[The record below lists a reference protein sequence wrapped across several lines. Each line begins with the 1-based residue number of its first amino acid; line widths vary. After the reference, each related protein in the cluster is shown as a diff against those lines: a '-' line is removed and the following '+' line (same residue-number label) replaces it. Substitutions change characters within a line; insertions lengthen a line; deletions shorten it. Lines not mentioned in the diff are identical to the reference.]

1 MTSDPSHRFDI
12 LIIGSGAAGL
22 TLALRAA
29 AFARVGLLSKSSL
42 EQGATF
48 YAQGGIAAV
57 LDDRDSLESHVA
69 DTIAVGGGLCHRD
82 MVEHVVGN
90 SAAAVEWLVRQG
102 VPFSI
107 RPGANIRRGSGDDAA
122 VDLSSLHLA
131 QEGAHSHRRIIH
143 ATDATGKAVF
153 QTLRRRASENPA
165 IHLMEGRTALDLV
178 VREPG
183 GGAPRRCA
191 GVYVLDD
198 ATRRVAA
205 IEARFVVLATGGASK
220 AYLYTTNPDSASGD
234 GIAMA
239 WRAGC
244 RVANMEFNQFHPTCL
259 FHPHA
264 RSFLIT
270 EAMRGEGA
278 RLELADGTRFMERFD
293 RRGELASRDVVA
305 RAIDHETKRLG
316 EDCVF
321 LNISRRPAKLVR
333 ERFPN
338 IYRRCMEL
346 GVDITRDRIPV
357 VPAAHY
363 TCGGVMINR
372 DGETDIENL
381 YAVGE
386 TTFSGLHG
394 ANRIASNSLSE
405 CFVIAFSA
413 ADSIRR
419 KIADTDF
426 FGSAPGWPD
435 SRAESG
441 DDILISHNWD
451 ELRRC
456 MWDYVGIVRSDSRL
470 RRAARRLQMLRE
482 EIHDHFRR
490 YRISRDMLE
499 LRNLALV
506 ADLIVRSAGARKES
520 RGLHF
525 NQDHPGLLPQ
535 AADTVLTP
543 PEHADPAQGD
553 QGSSGQVRASAAHGC
568 AAGFN
573 GASH

>member
-1 MTSDPSHRFDI
+1 MSPRTNLAPRRMIPGSTRKFDI
-12 LIIGSGAAGL
+12 LVIGSGAAGL

-29 AFARVGLLSKSSL
+29 PFARVGLLSKSSL

-57 LDDRDSLESHVA
+57 LDDSDSLESHVE
-69 DTIAVGGGLCHRD
+69 DTITVGGGLCHRE

-90 SAAAVEWLVRQG
+90 SAAAVRWLVEQG
-102 VPFSI
+102 VPFSTL
-107 RPGANIRRGSGDDAA
+107 PGATVRRGGSNDADI
-122 VDLSSLHLA
+122 DLSSLHLA

-153 QTLRRRASENPA
+153 QTLHRRANENPT
-165 IHLMEGRTALDLV
+165 IHFIEGCTALDLV
-178 VREPG
+178 VHEPG
-183 GGAPRRCA
+183 GGASRRCS

-198 ATRRVAA
+198 ATRRVSA

-278 RLELADGTRFMERFD
+278 RLELPDGARFMEQFD
-293 RRGELASRDVVA
+293 SRGELASRDVVA

-316 EDCVF
+316 EDCVY
-321 LNISRRPAKLVR
+321 LNIAHRPAELVR

-338 IYRRCMEL
+338 IHRRCLEL
-346 GVDITRDRIPV
+346 GIDITRERIPV

-363 TCGGVMINR
+363 TCGGVMVNR

-413 ADSIRR
+413 ADSIGR
-419 KIADTDF
+419 KIGDTEF
-426 FGSAPGWPD
+426 AGPAPGWPD

-456 MWDYVGIVRSDSRL
+456 MWDYVGIVRSDGRL
-470 RRAARRLQMLRE
+470 RRAERRLEMLRE
-482 EIHDHFRR
+482 EIHEHFQS

-506 ADLIVRSAGARKES
+506 AGLIVRSAGLRKES

-525 NQDHPGLLPQ
+525 NLDHPNLLPE
-535 AADTVLTP
+535 AADTVLAP
-543 PEHADPAQGD
+543 PEHADLLE
-553 QGSSGQVRASAAHGC
+553 
-568 AAGFN
+568 F
-573 GASH
+573 

>member
-1 MTSDPSHRFDI
+1 MNMTATRKFDI
-12 LIIGSGAAGL
+12 LVIGSGAAGL

-29 AFARVGLLSKSSL
+29 PFASVAVLSKASL

-57 LDDRDSLESHVA
+57 LDDRDSLESHVE
-69 DTIAVGGGLCHRD
+69 DTITVGGGLCHRD

-102 VPFSI
+102 VPFSTL
-107 RPGANIRRGSGDDAA
+107 PGANIRRDGGDAA
-122 VDLSSLHLA
+122 GIDLSSLHLA

-143 ATDATGKAVF
+143 ATDTTGKAVF
-153 QTLRRRASENPA
+153 QTLRRRADANPT
-165 IHLMEGRTALDLV
+165 IHFMEGRTALDLIV
-178 VREPG
+178 HEPG
-183 GGAPRRCA
+183 GGAARRCA

-198 ATRRVAA
+198 ATRRVSA

-278 RLELADGTRFMERFD
+278 RLELPDGSRFMEQFD
-293 RRGELASRDVVA
+293 SRGELASRDIVA

-316 EDCVF
+316 EDCVY
-321 LNISRRPAKLVR
+321 LNITHRPADLVR

-338 IYRRCMEL
+338 IHRRCLEL
-346 GVDITRDRIPV
+346 GIDITRERIPV

-363 TCGGVMINR
+363 TCGGVMISR

-419 KIADTDF
+419 KIGDTEF
-426 FGSAPGWPD
+426 AGPAPDWRD

-456 MWDYVGIVRSDSRL
+456 MWDYVGIVRSDGRL
-470 RRAARRLQMLRE
+470 RRAERRLELLRE
-482 EIHDHFRR
+482 EIHEHFRN

-506 ADLIVRSAGARKES
+506 AGLIVRSAGARKES

-525 NQDHPGLLPQ
+525 NLDHPAQLPE

-543 PEHADPAQGD
+543 PEHADLLEL
-553 QGSSGQVRASAAHGC
+553 
-568 AAGFN
+568 
-573 GASH
+573 

>member
-1 MTSDPSHRFDI
+1 MSPRTNLAPRRMIPGPTPKFDI
-12 LIIGSGAAGL
+12 LVIGSGAAGL

-29 AFARVGLLSKSSL
+29 PFARVALLSKSSL

-57 LDDRDSLESHVA
+57 LDDGDSLESHVE
-69 DTIAVGGGLCHRD
+69 DTITVGGGLCHRD

-90 SAAAVEWLVRQG
+90 SAAAVEWLVKQG
-102 VPFSI
+102 VPFTTLPGGAL
-107 RPGANIRRGSGDDAA
+107 PGASVGGDGGDDAGI
-122 VDLSSLHLA
+122 DLSSLHLA

-153 QTLRRRASENPA
+153 QTLRRRAGENPA
-165 IHLMEGRTALDLV
+165 IHFMEGCTALDLIV
-178 VREPG
+178 HEPG
-183 GGAPRRCA
+183 GGGSRRCA

-198 ATRRVAA
+198 ATRRVSA

-278 RLELADGTRFMERFD
+278 RLELPDGARFMEQFD
-293 RRGELASRDVVA
+293 NRGELASRDVVA

-316 EDCVF
+316 EDCVY
-321 LNISRRPAKLVR
+321 LNITHRPAELVR

-338 IYRRCMEL
+338 IYRRCQEL
-346 GVDITRDRIPV
+346 GIDITRERIPV

-363 TCGGVMINR
+363 TCGGVIVNR

-413 ADSIRR
+413 ADSIGR
-419 KIADTDF
+419 KIGDTAF
-426 FGSAPGWPD
+426 AGPAPDWPD

-456 MWDYVGIVRSDSRL
+456 MWDYVGIVRSDGRL
-470 RRAARRLQMLRE
+470 RRAERRLELLRE
-482 EIHDHFRR
+482 EIHEHFRS

-499 LRNLALV
+499 LRNLVLV
-506 ADLIVRSAGARKES
+506 AGLIVRSAGARKES

-525 NQDHPGLLPQ
+525 NLDHPALLPE
-535 AADTVLTP
+535 AADTVLAP
-543 PEHADPAQGD
+543 PEHDD
-553 QGSSGQVRASAAHGC
+553 LLE
-568 AAGFN
+568 F
-573 GASH
+573 

>member
-1 MTSDPSHRFDI
+1 
-12 LIIGSGAAGL
+12 
-22 TLALRAA
+22 
-29 AFARVGLLSKSSL
+29 
-42 EQGATF
+42 
-48 YAQGGIAAV
+48 
-57 LDDRDSLESHVA
+57 
-69 DTIAVGGGLCHRD
+69 

-90 SAAAVEWLVRQG
+90 SAAAVRWLVEQG
-102 VPFSI
+102 VPFTTF
-107 RPGANIRRGSGDDAA
+107 PGGTLSGAGARRGGGADI
-122 VDLSSLHLA
+122 DLSSLHLA

-153 QTLRRRASENPA
+153 QTLRRRANENPA
-165 IHLMEGRTALDLV
+165 IHFMEGRTALDLIAH
-178 VREPG
+178 EPG
-183 GGAPRRCA
+183 GGAARRCTGA
-191 GVYVLDD
+191 YVLDD
-198 ATRRVAA
+198 ATRRVSK

-278 RLELADGTRFMERFD
+278 RLELPDGARFMERFD
-293 RRGELASRDVVA
+293 SRGELASRDVVA
-305 RAIDHETKRLG
+305 RAIDHEIKRLG
-316 EDCVF
+316 EDCVY
-321 LNISRRPAKLVR
+321 LNITHRPAELVR

-338 IYRRCMEL
+338 IHRRCLEL
-346 GVDITRDRIPV
+346 GIDITRGRIPV

-363 TCGGVMINR
+363 TCGGVMVNR

-413 ADSIRR
+413 ADSISR
-419 KIADTDF
+419 KIGDTAFADP
-426 FGSAPGWPD
+426 APDWPD

-456 MWDYVGIVRSDSRL
+456 MWDYVGIVRSDGRL
-470 RRAARRLQMLRE
+470 RRVERRLEMLRE
-482 EIHDHFRR
+482 EVHEHFRS

-506 ADLIVRSAGARKES
+506 AGLIVRSAGLRKES

-525 NQDHPGLLPQ
+525 NLDHPNLLPE

-543 PEHADPAQGD
+543 PEHADLLE
-553 QGSSGQVRASAAHGC
+553 S
-568 AAGFN
+568 
-573 GASH
+573 

>member
-1 MTSDPSHRFDI
+1 MTGSAIRKFDI

-22 TLALRAA
+22 TLALRTAD
-29 AFARVGLLSKSSL
+29 FARVAVLSKASL

-57 LDDRDSLESHVA
+57 LDDRDSLESHIE
-69 DTIAVGGGLCHRD
+69 DTMTVGAGLCHRD

-90 SAAAVEWLVRQG
+90 SAAAVKWLLEQG
-102 VPFSI
+102 VPFST
-107 RPGANIRRGSGDDAA
+107 RPGARVRRDRDGDSV

-143 ATDATGKAVF
+143 ATDATGRAVF
-153 QTLRRRASENPA
+153 QTLRQRASEHPNVN
-165 IHLMEGRTALDLV
+165 LMEGCTAIDLIA
-178 VREPG
+178 RESG
-183 GGAPRRCA
+183 GGAGRRCA
-191 GVYVLDD
+191 GVYLLDD
-198 ATRRVAA
+198 ASRRVSVVK
-205 IEARFVVLATGGASK
+205 ARFVVLATGGASK
-220 AYLYTTNPDSASGD
+220 SYLFTTNPDSASGD

-278 RLELADGTRFMERFD
+278 KLELRDGARFMEQFD
-293 RRGELASRDVVA
+293 SRGELASRDVVA

-316 EDCVF
+316 EDCVY
-321 LNISRRPAKLVR
+321 LNISHQPASLIR

-338 IYRRCMEL
+338 IHDRCLEL
-346 GVDITRDRIPV
+346 GIDITRDRIPV

-363 TCGGVMINR
+363 TCGGVVINR

-413 ADSIRR
+413 AEAIRKKIDGIPFAGSIP
-419 KIADTDF
+419 D
-426 FGSAPGWPD
+426 WPEG
-435 SRAESG
+435 RAESG
-441 DDILISHNWD
+441 DDILVSHNWD

-456 MWDYVGIVRSDSRL
+456 MWDYVGIVRSDNRL
-470 RRAARRLQMLRE
+470 RRAEKRLRMLRE
-482 EIHDHFRR
+482 EIHEHFRC
-490 YRISRDMLE
+490 YHISRDMLE
-499 LRNLALV
+499 LRNLVLV
-506 ADLIVRSAGARKES
+506 AGLIVRSAAARKES

-525 NQDHPGLLPQ
+525 NLDHPELLPD
-535 AADTVLTP
+535 AADTVLAP
-543 PEHADPAQGD
+543 ASHADLMLGD
-553 QGSSGQVRASAAHGC
+553 QSAS
-568 AAGFN
+568 
-573 GASH
+573 

>member
-1 MTSDPSHRFDI
+1 MSPRTNLAPRRMIPGPTPKFDI
-12 LIIGSGAAGL
+12 LVIGSGAAGL

-29 AFARVGLLSKSSL
+29 PFARVALLSKSSL

-57 LDDRDSLESHVA
+57 LDDGDSLESHVE
-69 DTIAVGGGLCHRD
+69 DTITVGGGLCHRD

-90 SAAAVEWLVRQG
+90 SAAAVEWLVKQG
-102 VPFSI
+102 VPFTTL
-107 RPGANIRRGSGDDAA
+107 PGATLPGGALPGASVGGDGGDDAGI
-122 VDLSSLHLA
+122 DLSSLHLA

-153 QTLRRRASENPA
+153 QTLRRRAGENPA
-165 IHLMEGRTALDLV
+165 IHFMEGCTALDLV
-178 VREPG
+178 VHEPG
-183 GGAPRRCA
+183 GGAARRCA

-198 ATRRVAA
+198 ATRRVSA

-278 RLELADGTRFMERFD
+278 KLELPDGARFMERFD
-293 RRGELASRDVVA
+293 SRGELASRDVVA

-316 EDCVF
+316 EDCVY
-321 LNISRRPAKLVR
+321 LNITHRPAELVR

-338 IYRRCMEL
+338 IYRRCLEL
-346 GVDITRDRIPV
+346 GIDITRERIPV

-363 TCGGVMINR
+363 TCGGVIVNR

-413 ADSIRR
+413 ADSIGR
-419 KIADTDF
+419 KIGDTAF
-426 FGSAPGWPD
+426 AGPAPDWPD

-456 MWDYVGIVRSDSRL
+456 MWDYVGIVRSDGRL
-470 RRAARRLQMLRE
+470 RRAERRLEMLSE
-482 EIHDHFRR
+482 EIHEHFRS
-490 YRISRDMLE
+490 YRIGRDMLE
-499 LRNLALV
+499 LRNLVLV
-506 ADLIVRSAGARKES
+506 AGLIVRSAGARKES

-525 NQDHPGLLPQ
+525 NLDHPALLPK
-535 AADTVLTP
+535 AADTVLAP
-543 PEHADPAQGD
+543 PEHDD
-553 QGSSGQVRASAAHGC
+553 LLEH
-568 AAGFN
+568 
-573 GASH
+573 

>member
-1 MTSDPSHRFDI
+1 MTRIPSRKFDI

-29 AFARVGLLSKSSL
+29 PFARVALLSKASL

-57 LDDRDSLESHVA
+57 LDDRDSLESHIE
-69 DTIAVGGGLCHRD
+69 DTVSVGGGLCHRD

-90 SAAAVEWLVRQG
+90 CATAVKWLVEQG
-102 VPFSI
+102 VPFST
-107 RPGANIRRGSGDDAA
+107 RPGSPILRGSGDDAA

-131 QEGAHSHRRIIH
+131 QEGAHSRRRIIH

-153 QTLRRRASENPA
+153 QTLHRRASENPA
-165 IHLMEGRTALDLV
+165 IHFMEGCTALDLV
-178 VREPG
+178 VHEPG
-183 GGAPRRCA
+183 AGALRRCA

-198 ATRRVAA
+198 ATREVSA
-205 IEARFVVLATGGASK
+205 IEAKFVVLATGGASK

-278 RLELADGTRFMERFD
+278 RLELPDGSRFMEGFD
-293 RRGELASRDVVA
+293 SRGELASRDIVA

-316 EDCVF
+316 EDCVY
-321 LNISRRPAKLVR
+321 LNITHQPPELVR
-333 ERFPN
+333 GRFPN
-338 IYRRCMEL
+338 IYKRCLEL
-346 GVDITRDRIPV
+346 GIDITRDRIPV

-363 TCGGVMINR
+363 TCGGVVINR
-372 DGETDIENL
+372 HGETDIENL

-413 ADSIRR
+413 ADSIRG
-419 KIADTDF
+419 KIGATDF
-426 FGSAPGWPD
+426 PGSSPDRPD

-470 RRAARRLQMLRE
+470 RRAERRLELLRE
-482 EIHDHFRR
+482 EIHEHFRR

-506 ADLIVRSAGARKES
+506 AGLIVRSAGARRES

-525 NQDHPGLLPQ
+525 NLDHPDLLPE
-535 AADTVLTP
+535 AADTVLAP
-543 PEHADPAQGD
+543 PQHVDLLRGD
-553 QGSSGQVRASAAHGC
+553 QPFS
-568 AAGFN
+568 
-573 GASH
+573 

>member
-1 MTSDPSHRFDI
+1 MSARSTPRFDI
-12 LIIGSGAAGL
+12 LIVGGGAAGL

-29 AFARVGLLSKSSL
+29 AFAKVALLSKASL
-42 EQGATF
+42 EQGATY

-57 LDDRDSLESHVA
+57 LDSRDSLASHIE
-69 DTIAVGGGLCHRD
+69 DTIAVGGGLCHRP

-90 SAAAVEWLVRQG
+90 SAAAVEWLLQQG
-102 VPFSI
+102 VPFST
-107 RPGANIRRGSGDDAA
+107 RSGAAAPRGGKRADI
-122 VDLSSLHLA
+122 DLSSLHLA

-153 QTLRRRASENPA
+153 QTLHRRASENPN
-165 IHLMEGRTALDLV
+165 IHFMEGRTALDLFV
-178 VREPG
+178 HEPG
-183 GGAPRRCA
+183 AGGARRCA

-198 ATRRVAA
+198 ATRKVSV
-205 IEARFVVLATGGASK
+205 IEAGFVVLATGGASK

-264 RSFLIT
+264 GSFLIT

-278 RLELADGTRFMERFD
+278 RLELRDGTRFMEKFD
-293 RRGELASRDVVA
+293 RRGELASRDIVA

-321 LNISRRPAKLVR
+321 LNISHQPANLVR

-338 IYRRCMEL
+338 IFKRCRQL
-346 GVDITRDRIPV
+346 GIDITRDRIPV

-363 TCGGVMINR
+363 TCGGVVINQ

-413 ADSIRR
+413 AESIRR
-419 KIADTDF
+419 KNRQPAT
-426 FGSAPGWPD
+426 GAAAPEWPEN
-435 SRAESG
+435 RVESG
-441 DDILISHNWD
+441 DDILVSHNWD

-456 MWDYVGIVRSDSRL
+456 MWDFVGIVRSDTRL
-470 RRAARRLQMLRE
+470 GRAEKRLALLRE
-482 EIHDHFRR
+482 EIHAHFRH

-499 LRNLALV
+499 LRNLLLV
-506 ADLIVRSAGARKES
+506 AGLMLRCASARKES

-525 NQDHPGLLPQ
+525 NLDYPETLPE
-535 AADTVLTP
+535 AVDTVLRP
-543 PEHADPAQGD
+543 AQHADLLRGD
-553 QGSSGQVRASAAHGC
+553 FSLS
-568 AAGFN
+568 
-573 GASH
+573 

>member
-1 MTSDPSHRFDI
+1 MSPRTNLAPRRMIPGPTPKFDI
-12 LIIGSGAAGL
+12 LVIGSGAAGL

-29 AFARVGLLSKSSL
+29 PFARVALLSKSSL

-57 LDDRDSLESHVA
+57 LDDGDSLESHVE
-69 DTIAVGGGLCHRD
+69 DTITVGGGLCHRD

-90 SAAAVEWLVRQG
+90 SAAAVEWLVKQG
-102 VPFSI
+102 VPFTTLPGTTLPGGAL
-107 RPGANIRRGSGDDAA
+107 PGASVGGDGGDDAGI
-122 VDLSSLHLA
+122 DLSSLHLA

-153 QTLRRRASENPA
+153 QTLRRRADENPA
-165 IHLMEGRTALDLV
+165 IHFMEGCTALDLV
-178 VREPG
+178 VHEPG
-183 GGAPRRCA
+183 GGAARRCA

-198 ATRRVAA
+198 ATRRVSA

-278 RLELADGTRFMERFD
+278 KLELPDGARFMERFD
-293 RRGELASRDVVA
+293 SRGELASRDVVA

-316 EDCVF
+316 EDCVY
-321 LNISRRPAKLVR
+321 LNITHRPAELVR

-338 IYRRCMEL
+338 IYRRCLEL
-346 GVDITRDRIPV
+346 GIDITRERIPV

-363 TCGGVMINR
+363 TCGGVIVNR

-413 ADSIRR
+413 ADSIGR
-419 KIADTDF
+419 KIGDTAF
-426 FGSAPGWPD
+426 AGPAPDWPD

-456 MWDYVGIVRSDSRL
+456 MWDYVGIVRSDGRL
-470 RRAARRLQMLRE
+470 RRAERRLELLRE
-482 EIHDHFRR
+482 EIHEHFRS
-490 YRISRDMLE
+490 YRIGRDMLE
-499 LRNLALV
+499 LRNLVLV
-506 ADLIVRSAGARKES
+506 AGLIVRSAGARKES

-525 NQDHPGLLPQ
+525 NLDHPALLPE
-535 AADTVLTP
+535 AADTVLAP
-543 PEHADPAQGD
+543 PEHADLLE
-553 QGSSGQVRASAAHGC
+553 H
-568 AAGFN
+568 
-573 GASH
+573 

>member
-1 MTSDPSHRFDI
+1 MSPRTNLAPRRMIPGPTRKFDI
-12 LIIGSGAAGL
+12 LVIGSGAAGL

-29 AFARVGLLSKSSL
+29 PFARVGLLSKSSL

-57 LDDRDSLESHVA
+57 LDDSDSLESHVE
-69 DTIAVGGGLCHRD
+69 DTITVGGGLCHRE

-90 SAAAVEWLVRQG
+90 SAAAVKWLVEQG
-102 VPFSI
+102 VPFSTL
-107 RPGANIRRGSGDDAA
+107 PGASVRRGGGDGADI
-122 VDLSSLHLA
+122 DLSSLHLA

-153 QTLRRRASENPA
+153 QTLHRRANENPA
-165 IHLMEGRTALDLV
+165 IHFMEGCTALDLV
-178 VREPG
+178 VHEPG
-183 GGAPRRCA
+183 GGASRRCA

-198 ATRRVAA
+198 ATRRISA

-278 RLELADGTRFMERFD
+278 RLELPDGARFMEQFD
-293 RRGELASRDVVA
+293 SRGELASRDVVA

-316 EDCVF
+316 EDCVY
-321 LNISRRPAKLVR
+321 LNIAHRPAELVR

-338 IYRRCMEL
+338 IYRRCLEL
-346 GVDITRDRIPV
+346 GIDITRERIPV

-363 TCGGVMINR
+363 TCGGVMVNR

-413 ADSIRR
+413 ADSIGR
-419 KIADTDF
+419 KIGDTAF
-426 FGSAPGWPD
+426 AGPAPDWPD

-456 MWDYVGIVRSDSRL
+456 MWDYVGIVRSDGRL
-470 RRAARRLQMLRE
+470 RRAERRLEMLRE
-482 EIHDHFRR
+482 EIHEHFRN

-506 ADLIVRSAGARKES
+506 AGLIVRSAGARKES

-525 NQDHPGLLPQ
+525 NLDHPNLLPE

-543 PEHADPAQGD
+543 PEHADLLE
-553 QGSSGQVRASAAHGC
+553 
-568 AAGFN
+568 F
-573 GASH
+573 

>member
-1 MTSDPSHRFDI
+1 MIPGPTRKFDI
-12 LIIGSGAAGL
+12 LVIGSGAAGL

-29 AFARVGLLSKSSL
+29 PFASVALLSKSSL

-57 LDDRDSLESHVA
+57 LDDKDSIESHVE
-69 DTIAVGGGLCHRD
+69 DTITVGGGLCHRD

-90 SAAAVEWLVRQG
+90 SAVAVEWLVKQG
-102 VPFSI
+102 VPFTTL
-107 RPGANIRRGSGDDAA
+107 PGASVRGDSGDDAGI
-122 VDLSSLHLA
+122 DLSSLHLA

-165 IHLMEGRTALDLV
+165 IHFMEGCTALDLV
-178 VREPG
+178 VHEAG
-183 GGAPRRCA
+183 GGASRRCA

-198 ATRRVAA
+198 ATRRVSA
-205 IEARFVVLATGGASK
+205 IGARFVVLATGGASK

-278 RLELADGTRFMERFD
+278 RLELSDGSRFMKRFD
-293 RRGELASRDVVA
+293 SRGELASRDVVA

-316 EDCVF
+316 EDCVY
-321 LNISRRPAKLVR
+321 LNITHRPAELVR

-338 IYRRCMEL
+338 IHRRCLEL
-346 GVDITRDRIPV
+346 GIDIARERIPV

-363 TCGGVMINR
+363 TCGGVIVNR

-405 CFVIAFSA
+405 CFVIAFGA

-419 KIADTDF
+419 KIGDTDF
-426 FGSAPGWPD
+426 AGPAAGWPD

-456 MWDYVGIVRSDSRL
+456 MWDYVGIVRSDGRL
-470 RRAARRLQMLRE
+470 RRAELRLEMLRE
-482 EIHDHFRR
+482 EIHEHFRS

-506 ADLIVRSAGARKES
+506 AGLIVRSAGARKES

-525 NQDHPGLLPQ
+525 NLDHPALLPG
-535 AADTVLTP
+535 AADTVLAP
-543 PEHADPAQGD
+543 PAHADLLEL
-553 QGSSGQVRASAAHGC
+553 
-568 AAGFN
+568 
-573 GASH
+573 

>member
-1 MTSDPSHRFDI
+1 MIPGPTRKFDI
-12 LIIGSGAAGL
+12 LVIGSGAAGL

-29 AFARVGLLSKSSL
+29 PFASVALLSKSSL

-57 LDDRDSLESHVA
+57 LDDRDSLESHVE
-69 DTIAVGGGLCHRD
+69 DTITVGGGLCHRD

-90 SAAAVEWLVRQG
+90 SAAAVRWLVEQG
-102 VPFSI
+102 VPFTTLPGTTL
-107 RPGANIRRGSGDDAA
+107 PGASDRRGDGDDAGI
-122 VDLSSLHLA
+122 DLSSLHLA

-153 QTLRRRASENPA
+153 QTLRRRAGENPA
-165 IHLMEGRTALDLV
+165 IHFMEGCTALDLV
-178 VREPG
+178 VHEPG
-183 GGAPRRCA
+183 GGTSRRCA

-198 ATRRVAA
+198 ATRRVSA

-278 RLELADGTRFMERFD
+278 RLELPDGARFMEQFD
-293 RRGELASRDVVA
+293 SRGELASRDVVA

-316 EDCVF
+316 EDCVY
-321 LNISRRPAKLVR
+321 LNITHRPAELVR
-333 ERFPN
+333 ERFPS
-338 IYRRCMEL
+338 IYRRCLEL
-346 GVDITRDRIPV
+346 GIDITRERIPV

-363 TCGGVMINR
+363 TCGGIIVNR

-405 CFVIAFSA
+405 CFVIAFGA
-413 ADSIRR
+413 ADSIGR
-419 KIADTDF
+419 KIGDTAF
-426 FGSAPGWPD
+426 AGPAPEWPD

-456 MWDYVGIVRSDSRL
+456 MWDYVGIVRSDGRL
-470 RRAARRLQMLRE
+470 RRAERRLELLRE
-482 EIHDHFRR
+482 EIHEHFRS

-506 ADLIVRSAGARKES
+506 AGLIVRSAGARKES
-520 RGLHF
+520 RGLHY
-525 NQDHPGLLPQ
+525 NLDHPALLPE
-535 AADTVLTP
+535 AADTVLAP
-543 PEHADPAQGD
+543 PEHDD
-553 QGSSGQVRASAAHGC
+553 
-568 AAGFN
+568 FLEL
-573 GASH
+573 

>member
-1 MTSDPSHRFDI
+1 MSRSASQKFDI

-29 AFARVGLLSKSSL
+29 RFARVGVLSKASL

-57 LDDRDSLESHVA
+57 LDDNDSLESHIE
-69 DTIAVGGGLCHRD
+69 DTMTVGAGLCHRD
-82 MVEHVVGN
+82 MVEHVVN
-90 SAAAVEWLVRQG
+90 HSAAAVKWLLEQG
-102 VPFSI
+102 VPFST
-107 RPGANIRRGSGDDAA
+107 RASAGVSGQG

-153 QTLRRRASENPA
+153 QTLRRRASEHPG
-165 IHLMEGRTALDLV
+165 IQLMEGCTAVDLIT
-178 VREPG
+178 RDPG
-183 GGAPRRCA
+183 AGARRRCA
-191 GVYVLDD
+191 GAFVLDD
-198 ATRRVAA
+198 ASRRVFA
-205 IEARFVVLATGGASK
+205 IEAKFVVLATGGASK

-278 RLELADGTRFMERFD
+278 WLELPDGERFMARFD
-293 RRGELASRDVVA
+293 SRGELASRDIVA

-316 EDCVF
+316 EDCVY
-321 LNISRRPAKLVR
+321 LNIAHQPAGLVR

-338 IYRRCMEL
+338 IHRRCLEL
-346 GVDITRDRIPV
+346 GIDITRGRIPV

-372 DGETDIENL
+372 RGETDIENL

-386 TTFSGLHG
+386 TSFSGLHG

-413 ADSIRR
+413 CDSIAD
-419 KIADTDF
+419 KFAETGLGLGSGIAGAGPDW
-426 FGSAPGWPD
+426 PGGGD
-435 SRAESG
+435 ESG
-441 DDILISHNWD
+441 DDILVSHNWD

-470 RRAARRLQMLRE
+470 GRAERRLALLRE
-482 EIHDHFRR
+482 EIHHHFRS
-490 YRISRDMLE
+490 YRISRDMVE

-506 ADLIVRSAGARKES
+506 ASLIVRSAGARKES

-525 NQDHPGLLPQ
+525 NLDYPHLAPET
-535 AADTVLTP
+535 ADTVIAPGAHGDLL
-543 PEHADPAQGD
+543 AGD
-553 QGSSGQVRASAAHGC
+553 QPLS
-568 AAGFN
+568 
-573 GASH
+573 

>member
-1 MTSDPSHRFDI
+1 MTGFPPPKLDI

-22 TLALRAA
+22 TLALRVAR
-29 AFARVGLLSKSSL
+29 FARVGVLSKASL

-57 LDDRDSLESHVA
+57 LDKGDSLESHIA
-69 DTIAVGGGLCHRD
+69 DTMTVGGGLCHRE
-82 MVEHVVGN
+82 MVEHVVN
-90 SAAAVEWLVRQG
+90 HSAAAVRWLLEQG
-102 VPFSI
+102 VPFST
-107 RPGANIRRGSGDDAA
+107 RTEAPAQEAGGAT
-122 VDLSSLHLA
+122 DLSSLHLA

-153 QTLRRRASENPA
+153 ETLRRRAREHPG
-165 IHLMEGRTALDLV
+165 IHLMEGWTAIDLIA
-178 VREPG
+178 PG
-183 GGAPRRCA
+183 PDTGSRRRCS

-198 ATRRVAA
+198 ASREVHSIA
-205 IEARFVVLATGGASK
+205 ARFVVLATGGASK

-244 RVANMEFNQFHPTCL
+244 RVGNMEFNQFHPTCL

-278 RLELADGTRFMERFD
+278 WLELPDGERFMHRFD
-293 RRGELASRDVVA
+293 SRGELASRDVVA

-316 EDCVF
+316 EDCVY
-321 LNISRRPAKLVR
+321 LNISHQPAELVR

-338 IYRRCMEL
+338 IHRRCLEL
-346 GVDITRDRIPV
+346 GIDITRDRIPV

-372 DGETDIENL
+372 HGETDIENL

-413 ADSIRR
+413 ADSIAE
-419 KIADTDF
+419 KFADTPF
-426 FGSAPGWPD
+426 PEAGETWSAG
-435 SRAESG
+435 RGESG
-441 DDILISHNWD
+441 DDVLVSHNWD

-470 RRAARRLQMLRE
+470 RRAERRLELLRE
-482 EIHDHFRR
+482 EIRDHFRS
-490 YRISRDMLE
+490 YRISRDLLE
-499 LRNLALV
+499 LRNLVLV
-506 ADLIVRSAGARKES
+506 ASLIVRSAAARRES

-525 NQDHPGLLPQ
+525 NLDHPQTAGE
-535 AADTVLTP
+535 AVDTVLVPTD
-543 PEHADPAQGD
+543 HADLSGAHTSGAQ
-553 QGSSGQVRASAAHGC
+553 SLS
-568 AAGFN
+568 
-573 GASH
+573 